1 MRPSCCGASPWL
13 VHDVPEHSHSVVV
26 AHVLEVYVVHLQ
38 NNIEK
43 MKTRRPAQN
52 LLRNAARFHLPS
64 AVLTHLQQHVPGLDA
79 AVCCHGSAL
88 HDGADVDSSV
98 APLVALA
105 DDADAQKVVLLCRR
119 SGVHKVTR
127 HNSQRNS
134 DMKYDPD
141 LQNKT
146 SSFTTW
152 GRIVL
157 NDQPSNSSCIL
168 RAHVG
173 YLPMLRVTVMMF
185 RDIVES
191 VMLLNEDDWR
201 SEQKKREKM
210 RL

>member
-1 MRPSCCGASPWL
+1 M
-13 VHDVPEHSHSVVV
+13 
-26 AHVLEVYVVHLQ
+26 
-38 NNIEK
+38 
-43 MKTRRPAQN
+43 
-52 LLRNAARFHLPS
+52 
-64 AVLTHLQQHVPGLDA
+64 
-79 AVCCHGSAL
+79 
-88 HDGADVDSSV
+88 
-98 APLVALA
+98 
-105 DDADAQKVVLLCRR
+105 
-119 SGVHKVTR
+119 HKVMR
-127 HNSQRNS
+127 HNSQRNN

-152 GRIVL
+152 GRIVVCSTVLLL
-157 NDQPSNSSCIL
+157 NDQPSNSLCIL
-168 RAHVG
+168 REHVG